1 MSTNDKASLKPATQ
15 KPRENL
21 RVVHFKVPQSV
32 FNRAKAQAYLSQMP
46 WKEYLRIL
54 LEQATVLD
62 PNYGRTEQRK

>member
-1 MSTNDKASLKPATQ
+1 MSKKEKASPIPASQ

-46 WKEYLRIL
+46 WKEYLQVL
-54 LEQATVLD
+54 LEQASVLP
-62 PNYGRTEQRK
+62 PNCGPTNQRK